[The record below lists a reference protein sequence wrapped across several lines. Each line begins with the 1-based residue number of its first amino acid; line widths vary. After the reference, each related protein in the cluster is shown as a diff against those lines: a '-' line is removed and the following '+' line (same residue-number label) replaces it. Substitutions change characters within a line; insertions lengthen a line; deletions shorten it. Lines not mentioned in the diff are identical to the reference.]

1 MSQGLATAPVQK
13 QKLNVYTVMLVI
25 SFVALTTGCVF
36 LYLELHRYGKPLEWW
51 DTRSVQAN

>member
-36 LYLELHRYGKPLEWW
+36 LYLELQRYGKAGDWW
-51 DTRSVQAN
+51 NTRDVMAN